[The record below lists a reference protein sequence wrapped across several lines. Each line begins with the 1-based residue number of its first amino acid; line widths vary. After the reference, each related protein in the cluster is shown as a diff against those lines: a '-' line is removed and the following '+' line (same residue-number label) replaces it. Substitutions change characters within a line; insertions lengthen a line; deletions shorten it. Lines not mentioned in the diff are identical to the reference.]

1 MFKQIAT
8 MSVLALSITGC
19 VSPVKDTAFAAE
31 SAITITKESYTPDLM
46 DTVKLSSNSMKI
58 NKMVSKL
65 KKHVGKT
72 WYVFSGSS
80 PSGWDCSGMTLWA
93 YKQIGIP
100 LEHRASKQQHS
111 GVKVSSPKYGDIV
124 VFKYKG
130 SKSAYHVGIYIDE
143 NTMIHAG
150 GGKGDRTSI
159 DSISSF
165 AGKHSK
171 VSYVRMIETS
181 S

>member
-1 MFKQIAT
+1 
-8 MSVLALSITGC
+8 
-19 VSPVKDTAFAAE
+19 
-31 SAITITKESYTPDLM
+31 
-46 DTVKLSSNSMKI
+46 
-58 NKMVSKL
+58 
-65 KKHVGKT
+65 
-72 WYVFSGSS
+72 
-80 PSGWDCSGMTLWA
+80 
-93 YKQIGIP
+93 
-100 LEHRASKQQHS
+100 
-111 GVKVSSPKYGDIV
+111 
-124 VFKYKG
+124 
-130 SKSAYHVGIYIDE
+130 VGIYIDE